1 MPRRRIMFSPDTRVD
16 DGVVLTFTCPPQL
29 LSSTPRRAAPWAAQR
44 AAATRTPSAPRLPGA
59 QTGAPPR
66 EGADACNSTRRNG
79 SSARLRPR
87 PQHGCGRR
95 LYNYKYLPP
104 RQRHLRNG
112 VWWLAGCRGHRP
124 QSRSPVQGSA
134 SAAGAAA
141 RSRASDAAGK
151 QPAADAALRCHRLHR
166 PPHRRSPRRARAHR
180 SGSRCMR

>member
-1 MPRRRIMFSPDTRVD
+1 MPRRRIMFSPRHSRVD
-16 DGVVLTFTCPPQL
+16 DGVVLTL
-29 LSSTPRRAAPWAAQR
+29 LSPHYRVLHRRGRSR
-44 AAATRTPSAPRLPGA
+44 AAATRLICSPLPGA

-79 SSARLRPR
+79 SFALLHLR
-87 PQHGCGRR
+87 PQHGYGRR
-95 LYNYKYLPP
+95 TYLPP
-104 RQRHLRNG
+104 RHRVLRIG

-151 QPAADAALRCHRLHR
+151 HPAADAALPAAAFAGLLIAIARVVPERTALGPAVCDDR
-166 PPHRRSPRRARAHR
+166 PACS
-180 SGSRCMR
+180 